1 MHAFLAAA
9 DAHALAQHWE
19 TPGVIGLKL
28 LVVLLLVLLNG
39 FFVASEFAIVKVRG
53 SHLATIAKA
62 GDPRAAF
69 AHHLTTHLDAYLS
82 ATQLGI
88 TLASL
93 GLGWIGEPFLAKML
107 EPLFFRAGI
116 TSPAVI
122 GSSSFAIAFA
132 TITTLHI
139 VLGELAPKSLAIRK
153 PAPVTLWISRPLH
166 LFYEVFRPAIWM
178 LNGAA
183 NFTLKH
189 LFRLEPVNESELAH
203 SEEELRHLL
212 GESADAGQG
221 SRFGKDV
228 AMRALSSTNRVVR
241 EIMTPRGRVV
251 FLETDNTF
259 QENRAIAQKSRHTR
273 FPLCD
278 RHLDNALGLVH
289 IKDLWLAPEGTEP
302 DLMKVKRELAS
313 VPEMMPLD
321 RLIAFF
327 KTQRTHLALVLDEF
341 GGAVGIVTLE
351 DAVSELVGD
360 MGDEFDAS
368 APATVRWLNER
379 EFVVPGEAALHDL
392 QDQARLELAGA
403 READVTTIGGYVTH
417 LLGHLPVRGETIRMD
432 GYLAT
437 VAQADNR
444 RILQLHFRRV

>member
-1 MHAFLAAA
+1 MI
-9 DAHALAQHWE
+9 
-19 TPGVIGLKL
+19 TLKL
-28 LVVLLLVLLNG
+28 LVVLALVVLNG

-62 GDPRAAF
+62 GNKRAAF
-69 AHHLTTHLDAYLS
+69 AQHLISHLDAYLS

-93 GLGWIGEPFLAKML
+93 GLGWLGEPFLARML
-107 EPLFFRAGI
+107 EPLFFRFGI
-116 TSPAVI
+116 TSEAVI
-122 GSSSFAIAFA
+122 GTSCFAIAFA
-132 TITTLHI
+132 IITTLHI

-153 PAPVTLWISRPLH
+153 PAPVTLWIARPLN
-166 LFYEVFRPAIWM
+166 LFYIVFRPAIWV

-183 NFTLKH
+183 NLTLKYA
-189 LFRLEPVNESELAH
+189 FRLEPVNESELAH

-212 GESADAGQG
+212 SESAAAGQG

-228 AMRALSSTNRVVR
+228 AMRALSSLDRVVR

-251 FLETDNTF
+251 FLDLEKPF
-259 QENRAIAQKSRHTR
+259 EENMALARRTRHTR
-273 FPLCD
+273 FPLCE
-278 RHLDNALGLVH
+278 RHLDNAQGVIH
-289 IKDLWLAPEGTEP
+289 IKDLWLSSDSPAP
-302 DLMKVKRELAS
+302 DLLKIKRELPT

-321 RLIAFF
+321 RLMALF
-327 KTQRTHLALVLDEF
+327 KAQQTHLALVLDEF

-351 DAVSELVGD
+351 DAISELVGD
-360 MGDEFDAS
+360 VGDEFGAGGS
-368 APATVRWLNER
+368 AIRWLNEN
-379 EFVVPGEAALHDL
+379 EFVVSGATALHEL
-392 QDQARLELAGA
+392 QDEARLVLEGA

-417 LLGHLPVRGETIRMD
+417 LFGHLPKKGETLRLD

-444 RILQLHFRRV
+444 RILQLHFRRAPGGG